1 MIQRISYRPVFN
13 RAARLNLSG
22 RGLIEIE
29 CRQAG
34 KRVYFSTHT
43 YVEPGQWE
51 RGRIISHPL
60 ADELNHSISVFMY
73 DIQRIELEY
82 LKRCVYLSLK
92 ALKAAVI
99 DRIKPSASLAEF
111 GAEIVRA
118 SERKASTIEGYGT
131 LFRNIEKFRSGLLVS
146 DIDYSVI
153 VAYENWMRVMGIA
166 HNTRVGRLR
175 SLRAIMAE
183 AVKRKIIDEN
193 PFNNY
198 KIPAMTSRKG
208 FLSESQLRR
217 LENVVL
223 TGRAAIIRD
232 AFLFAC
238 YTGLRFSDIVSLHS
252 DHIVNGWIHKEMI
265 KTGFIIDVP
274 LDMLFGGK
282 AFAMLAKYG
291 NIECLTGN
299 IGCNATANK
308 ILKEV
313 FRTAGI
319 TENYTFHTARH
330 TFASLLLQR
339 GLAITTVQRML
350 GHQKIATTQIY
361 GEVTCKSIAAD
372 IKRAQRQKRNQ

>member
-1 MIQRISYRPVFN
+1 MIQRIAYRPVFN

-22 RGLIEIE
+22 KGLIEIE

-43 YVEPGQWE
+43 YVEPEQWE

-60 ADELNHSISVFMY
+60 ADELNHSIAVCMY
-73 DIQRIELEY
+73 DIQRIELDY
-82 LKRCVYLSLK
+82 LKRRVYLSLS
-92 ALKAAVI
+92 ALKTAVK
-99 DRIKPSASLAEF
+99 DKIKPTSSLAEF
-111 GAEIVRA
+111 GAEIVKA
-118 SERKASTIEGYGT
+118 SDRKASTIDGYST
-131 LFRNIEKFRSGLLVS
+131 LFRNIDKFRSGLLVS

-153 VAYENWMRVMGIA
+153 VSYENWMRAVGIA

-193 PFNNY
+193 PFDNY

-208 FLSESQLRR
+208 FLTESQLRR
-217 LENVVL
+217 VENVVL
-223 TGRAAIIRD
+223 DGRAAIIRD

-238 YTGLRFSDIVSLHS
+238 YTGLRFSDIISLKGE
-252 DHIVNGWIHKEMI
+252 HIVNGWIHKEMI
-265 KTGFIIDVP
+265 KTGFMIDIP
-274 LDMLFGGK
+274 IDMIFGGK
-282 AFAMLAKYG
+282 AFTMIAKYG
-291 NIECLTGN
+291 NIERLSGA

-308 ILKEV
+308 ILKDV
-313 FRTAGI
+313 FRAAGI

-330 TFASLLLQR
+330 TFASLLLQQ
-339 GLAITTVQRML
+339 GLAITTVQKML

-372 IKRAQRQKRNQ
+372 IKRANRKR

>member
-1 MIQRISYRPVFN
+1 MNQRISYRPVFN

-22 RGLIEIE
+22 KGLIEIE

-60 ADELNHSISVFMY
+60 ADELNHSIAICMY
-73 DIQRIELEY
+73 DIQRIELDY
-82 LKRCVYLSLK
+82 LKRSVYLSLP
-92 ALKAAVI
+92 ALKSAVK
-99 DRIKPSASLAEF
+99 DRIKPTSSLAEF
-111 GAEIVRA
+111 GAEIVRSSA
-118 SERKASTIEGYGT
+118 RRASTIDGYGT

-146 DIDYSVI
+146 DVDYSVI
-153 VAYENWMRVMGIA
+153 VAYENWMRAVGIA

-193 PFNNY
+193 PFNDY

-217 LENVVL
+217 LEKVAL
-223 TGRAAIIRD
+223 EGRAAIIRD

-238 YTGLRFSDIVSLHS
+238 YTGLRFSDIISLKEE
-252 DHIVNGWIHKEMI
+252 HIINGWIHKTMI
-265 KTGFIIDVP
+265 KTGFNIDIP

-282 AFAMLAKYG
+282 ALAMVARYG
-291 NIECLTGN
+291 NIERLTGN

-308 ILKEV
+308 ILKDV
-313 FRTAGI
+313 FKAAGI

-330 TFASLLLQR
+330 TFASLLLQQ
-339 GLAITTVQRML
+339 GIAITTVQRML

-372 IKRAQRQKRNQ
+372 IKRANRKR

>member
-1 MIQRISYRPVFN
+1 MNQRISYRPVFN

-22 RGLIEIE
+22 KGLIEIE

-60 ADELNHSISVFMY
+60 ADELNHSIAVCMY
-73 DIQRIELEY
+73 DIQRIELD
-82 LKRCVYLSLK
+82 YLSRRVYISLQTLK
-92 ALKAAVI
+92 LAFK
-99 DRIKPSASLAEF
+99 DRIRPSASLTEF
-111 GAEIVRA
+111 GFEIVRA
-118 SERKASTIEGYGT
+118 SVRKASTIEGYGT

-146 DIDYSVI
+146 DVDYSFI
-153 VAYENWMRVMGIA
+153 VAYENWMRAVGIA

-193 PFNNY
+193 PFDNY

-217 LENVVL
+217 LENIVL
-223 TGRAAIIRD
+223 DGRAAIIRD

-252 DHIVNGWIHKEMI
+252 VHIVNGWIHKEMI
-265 KTGFIIDVP
+265 KTGFMIDVP

-282 AFAMLAKYG
+282 ALAMVAKYG
-291 NIECLTGN
+291 NIERLTGN

-308 ILKEV
+308 ILKDV
-313 FRTAGI
+313 FKAAGI

-330 TFASLLLQR
+330 TFASLLLQQ
-339 GLAITTVQRML
+339 GIAITTVQRML

-372 IKRAQRQKRNQ
+372 IKRANRKR

>member
-22 RGLIEIE
+22 KGLIEIE
-29 CRQAG
+29 CRQSG

-51 RGRIISHPL
+51 RWRIISHPL
-60 ADELNHSISVFMY
+60 ADELNHSIYVFMY
-73 DIQRIELEY
+73 DIQRIELDY
-82 LKRCVYLSLK
+82 LKRCVYLSLP
-92 ALKAAVI
+92 ALRSAVK
-99 DRIKPSASLAEF
+99 DRIKPSSSLVEF
-111 GAEIVRA
+111 GAEIVKA
-118 SERKASTIEGYGT
+118 SNRKASTVEGYGT
-131 LFRNIEKFRSGLLVS
+131 LFRNIDKFRSGLLVT

-175 SLRAIMAE
+175 SLRAILAE

-217 LENVVL
+217 LENISL
-223 TGRAAIIRD
+223 NGRAAIIRD

-238 YTGLRFSDIVSLHS
+238 YTGLRFSDIVSLKGE
-252 DHIVNGWIHKEMI
+252 HIINGWIHKAMI

-274 LDMLFGGK
+274 LDILFGGK
-282 AFAMLAKYG
+282 ALAMVAKYG
-291 NIECLTGN
+291 NIERLTGN

-308 ILKEV
+308 TLKEV
-313 FRTAGI
+313 FKGVGI
-319 TENYTFHTARH
+319 TDNYTFHTARH
-330 TFASLLLQR
+330 TFASLLLQQ

-350 GHQKIATTQIY
+350 GHQKIATTEIY
-361 GEVTCKSIAAD
+361 SEVTCKSIAAD
-372 IKRAQRQKRNQ
+372 IKRNRKR